1 MELDEASLK
10 SGVGVT
16 VSVKV
21 AVWTT
26 EPEVALSVMTDEVT
40 TAEALTLIDTV
51 EEPAALMV
59 VGEKDNVVPAG
70 TPLAESDTAELK
82 PPTTVVV
89 AVSEPEAP
97 CMMLSVL
104 TDEAMEKAGA

>member
-1 MELDEASLK
+1 LK

-21 AVWTT
+21 AEWTT
-26 EPEVALSVMTDEVT
+26 EPEVALSVITDEVA
-40 TAEALTLIDTV
+40 TAEALMSIDTV

-59 VGEKDNVVPAG
+59 AGEKESVAPAG
-70 TPLAESDTAELK
+70 TPLAESAMTELK

-89 AVSEPEAP
+89 AVSELEVP
-97 CMMLSVL
+97 CMMLRVL